1 MEGNAVRENSS
12 YGLCLETLA
21 DGNRLVAVMLCFGVR
36 FYKGESVSARDESV
50 RKEPGAEAHA

>member
-12 YGLCLETLA
+12 YGLFLETLA

-50 RKEPGAEAHA
+50 RKET